1 MDIDEGKASLDKF
14 IHQNTVCG
22 KCGSRIHRNK
32 HGRYANAYVIIDCA
46 NDQCGASS
54 IRESVLHEIILSR
67 INELIDN
74 PKLAEPESNS
84 QVIDRA
90 GIEQKSNE
98 LYCKLNDEDV
108 DRGELL
114 KQIFDLAK
122 YKFDRCTGTDTSAIT
137 AEIQKVLCGYSKIDK
152 LTADLLNK
160 IISKIHIYDGGR
172 VQIEL
177 RNGKTI

>member
-1 MDIDEGKASLDKF
+1 MTNAE
-14 IHQNTVCG
+14 
-22 KCGSRIHRNK
+22 HRQSEK
-32 HGRYANAYVIIDCA
+32 
-46 NDQCGASS
+46 
-54 IRESVLHEIILSR
+54 SVLHEIILSR

-114 KQIFDLAK
+114 KQIFELAK
-122 YKFDRCTGTDTSAIT
+122 YKFDRCTET
-137 AEIQKVLCGYSKIDK
+137 EHRQ
-152 LTADLLNK
+152 
-160 IISKIHIYDGGR
+160 
-172 VQIEL
+172 
-177 RNGKTI
+177 

>member
-1 MDIDEGKASLDKF
+1 MNQILRSL
-14 IHQNTVCG
+14 TERG
-22 KCGSRIHRNK
+22 
-32 HGRYANAYVIIDCA
+32 
-46 NDQCGASS
+46 
-54 IRESVLHEIILSR
+54 LSR
-67 INELIDN
+67 
-74 PKLAEPESNS
+74 
-84 QVIDRA
+84 
-90 GIEQKSNE
+90 KSNK
-98 LYCKLNDEDV
+98 LYCKLNDDDA

-122 YKFDRCTGTDTSAIT
+122 YKFDRCTGTNTSAIT

-152 LTADLLNK
+152 LTAELLNK